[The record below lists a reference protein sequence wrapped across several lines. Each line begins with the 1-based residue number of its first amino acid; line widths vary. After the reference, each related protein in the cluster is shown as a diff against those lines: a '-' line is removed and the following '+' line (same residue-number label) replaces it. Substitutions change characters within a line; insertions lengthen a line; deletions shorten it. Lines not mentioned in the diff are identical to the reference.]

1 MSYMNLLKVFL
12 IMMLVLIASCT
23 TPPSRLSTTDAE
35 PVDFETGIGQLTHRL
50 LKQAETQL
58 TQLNSQNQT
67 EKSIVIDP
75 FMTANKGE
83 ILATLNR
90 RIEMAM
96 LEQIQQNFADWQ
108 AFPLTPE
115 TLSEANYMIKG
126 VVDLD
131 NEEKMGSGKI
141 VASLVSLDTG
151 EKLAQSDILVAA
163 TDLTSNS
170 PPSYQESPVYV
181 EDKQIEQMVST
192 AVTDLPNREYY
203 DTLPTNVLLD
213 EADTIY
219 AEQDFSKSLLLYRL
233 AAQRADGQTVRTY
246 AGLYQTNLQ
255 LNDKTE
261 AEKAFLQF
269 LANSVKEDNKLNV
282 KFFFH
287 EDSTEFIKDE
297 ELRSEYAFWL
307 SQIGHY
313 FNNNNQCFQIIG
325 YSSPAGNR
333 EYNHQLSLLRAQ
345 KIQQQ
350 LKAYIPDVMQRSKV
364 VGEGETQSGI
374 ETLARRVE
382 IMVVDCSS

>member
-1 MSYMNLLKVFL
+1 MNLLKIFL
-12 IMMLVLIASCT
+12 IMMLVLITSCT
-23 TPPSRLSTTDAE
+23 TPPPQLSTAE
-35 PVDFETGIGQLTHRL
+35 PIDFETGIRQLTHRL
-50 LKQAETQL
+50 LKQAQTEL
-58 TQLNSQNQT
+58 TQSNSQNQT

-75 FMTANKGE
+75 FVTEGE

-90 RIEMAM
+90 RIEIVM
-96 LEQIQQNFADWQ
+96 LEQIQQNFTNWQ

-115 TLSEANYMIKG
+115 TLTDANYMIKG
-126 VVDLD
+126 VIDLD
-131 NEEKMGSGKI
+131 NQEKMGYQKI
-141 VASLVSLDTG
+141 AASLVSLDTG
-151 EKLAQSDILVAA
+151 KKIAESEIIVAA
-163 TDLTSNS
+163 TDITSNS
-170 PPSYQESPVYV
+170 LPNYQESPAYV

-219 AEQDFSKSLLLYRL
+219 AEQNFSKSLLLYRL

-255 LNDKTE
+255 LNNQTE
-261 AEKAFLQF
+261 AQKAFLQF

-307 SQIGHY
+307 RQIGHY
-313 FNNNNQCFQIIG
+313 FNNNNQCFHIIG
-325 YSSPAGNR
+325 YSSPSGNQ

-350 LKAYIPDVMQRSKV
+350 LKTYIPDIMQRSKV

-382 IMVVDCSS
+382 IMVVDCS

>member
-1 MSYMNLLKVFL
+1 
-12 IMMLVLIASCT
+12 
-23 TPPSRLSTTDAE
+23 
-35 PVDFETGIGQLTHRL
+35 
-50 LKQAETQL
+50 
-58 TQLNSQNQT
+58 
-67 EKSIVIDP
+67 
-75 FMTANKGE
+75 
-83 ILATLNR
+83 
-90 RIEMAM
+90 
-96 LEQIQQNFADWQ
+96 
-108 AFPLTPE
+108 
-115 TLSEANYMIKG
+115 
-126 VVDLD
+126 
-131 NEEKMGSGKI
+131 
-141 VASLVSLDTG
+141 
-151 EKLAQSDILVAA
+151 
-163 TDLTSNS
+163 
-170 PPSYQESPVYV
+170 
-181 EDKQIEQMVST
+181 
-192 AVTDLPNREYY
+192 
-203 DTLPTNVLLD
+203 
-213 EADTIY
+213 
-219 AEQDFSKSLLLYRL
+219 LLYRL

-325 YSSPAGNR
+325 YSSPSGNR